1 MPSSTAN
8 CRDHEPRRG
17 DASCKTLHVATPE
30 AKRHHGVF
38 DVPRRVSH
46 EQTQPNFDWH
56 DAELPA
62 PTGCP
67 ALKPTPRSKHV
78 VGRPQGFLEAF
89 SQDIAKVTDQT
100 TAEALR
106 VDVETIR
113 LQSQSPSPKK
123 GIIKECLGSIKT
135 VLEGTAGN
143 VLGTYLPSV
152 IALIGSM

>member
-1 MPSSTAN
+1 M
-8 CRDHEPRRG
+8 
-17 DASCKTLHVATPE
+17 
-30 AKRHHGVF
+30 
-38 DVPRRVSH
+38 
-46 EQTQPNFDWH
+46 
-56 DAELPA
+56 
-62 PTGCP
+62 
-67 ALKPTPRSKHV
+67 SKHNQISIGTMQNSQLQQDAQHSSQHLDQSTSLV
-78 VGRPQGFLEAF
+78 DLKAFLEAF